1 MSTPAD
7 LVDLP
12 GLTRVLIVG
21 DVFGRPGRKALSR
34 GIDRITRSFRLD
46 AIIINGENLAGG
58 KGLNLKTVSE
68 CFGIGVTAV
77 TTGNHLFDQKDTGL
91 LLETEERVLRPL
103 NLSPECPGKG
113 ASIFALPNGKTL
125 GVINLIGRV
134 FMAPS
139 DCPFHAVD
147 RTLSEWEATS
157 SMPDLIAVDFHGE
170 ASGEK
175 RAMGFHLDGRVNMVY
190 GTHTHVQT
198 NDLETLPGGTLF
210 LTDVGLTGPRWSVIG
225 VAPKMALKKYLT
237 HVPAPFEVAEGEM
250 LFCGL
255 LASFEEDGGRL
266 VLKEARLIREGDLA
280 DET

>member
-7 LVDLP
+7 LADIS
-12 GLTRVLIVG
+12 GLTRILFVG

-34 GIDRITRSFRLD
+34 GIDRIARSFRLD
-46 AIIINGENLAGG
+46 AVIINGENLAGG

-68 CFGIGVTAV
+68 CFGMGVTAV

-91 LLETEERVLRPL
+91 LLETERRVLRPL
-103 NLSPECPGKG
+103 NLSPECPGQG
-113 ASIFALPNGKTL
+113 ASIFTLPNGKTL

-147 RTLSEWEATS
+147 RVLSEWETSS

-175 RAMGFHLDGRVNMVY
+175 RAMGFHLDGRVHLVY

-225 VAPKMALKKYLT
+225 VTPKMALKKYLT
-237 HVPAPFEVAEGEM
+237 HVPAPFEVADGEM

-255 LASFEEDGGRL
+255 MACFVEDGGRL